1 MPEPTTGPSVLVVE
15 DEALLLFTIADD
27 LRDAGF
33 RVFEATNAAAALT
46 LLGNLGGVSVLFTDV
61 AMPGQID
68 GLRLAHLVEE
78 RWPGTK
84 IIVTSGH
91 VNLTDADMPEGA
103 RFIAK
108 PYTPAAIVAAIR
120 RETGQEPS
128 R

>member
-46 LLGNLGGVSVLFTDV
+46 LLGNLGGADVLFTDV

-78 RWPGTK
+78 RWPGTR

-91 VNLTDADMPEGA
+91 VNLTDADMPKGA

-108 PYTPAAIVAAIR
+108 PYTPTAIIAAIR